1 LNNHSETGCAAQLC
15 DSLTYGGY
23 SDWVLPS
30 DDELKLMYENMK
42 LFGVGGFANDCYSSS
57 SEMDENKVWGVV
69 FSSGVTVV
77 IEKDSVDR
85 IRAIRKF

>member
-1 LNNHSETGCAAQLC
+1 M
-15 DSLTYGGY
+15 
-23 SDWVLPS
+23 PS
-30 DDELKLMYENMK
+30 DDELKLMYENLK
-42 LFGVGGFANDCYSSS
+42 VFEVGGFAIDYYSSS

-69 FSSGVTVV
+69 FSSGVTAV